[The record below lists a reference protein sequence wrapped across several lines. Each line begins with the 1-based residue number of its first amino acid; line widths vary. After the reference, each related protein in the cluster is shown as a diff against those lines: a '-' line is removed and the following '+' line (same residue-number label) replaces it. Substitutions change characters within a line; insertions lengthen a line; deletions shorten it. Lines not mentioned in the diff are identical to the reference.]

1 MLFENNRSIAERHF
15 AGKFGIIE
23 IGANGDVIIVD
34 YNPLTPMNESNYN
47 SHILF
52 GMMGK
57 SVDTTIVK
65 GNVLVSNGKLLNVN
79 EDEILNEAR
88 KVSQKLWDR
97 I

>member
-1 MLFENNRSIAERHF
+1 M
-15 AGKFGIIE
+15 
-23 IGANGDVIIVD
+23 IIVD

-57 SVDTTIVK
+57 SVDTTIVN
-65 GNVLVSNGKLLNVN
+65 GNVLVRDGKLLNVN

>member
-1 MLFENNRSIAERHF
+1 
-15 AGKFGIIE
+15 
-23 IGANGDVIIVD
+23 
-34 YNPLTPMNESNYN
+34 
-47 SHILF
+47 
-52 GMMGK
+52 MGK